1 MSEDV
6 EDEEPKK
13 KKGLLVPLLLGVILA
28 AVGGGGGFWA
38 VTQGPL
44 AGETSDDD
52 HAAEDGE
59 HGDTDGEDHGPDLGP
74 TNVAFLELEPLVIS
88 LGAAESN
95 RNLIFAAS
103 LEVRPEHLE
112 EVTQLTPRVLDVLNS
127 YLRVIEISE
136 LSEPTSLARLRS
148 QMLRRIQVVTG
159 TGRVSDLL
167 VTQFLVN

>member
-1 MSEDV
+1 MSEDS
-6 EDEEPKK
+6 EIEEPKK
-13 KKGLLVPLLLGVILA
+13 KKGLLKPLLLGVILA
-28 AVGGGGGFWA
+28 GVGGGGGFWA

-44 AGETSDDD
+44 ASEPTTDAHAENDDGHGD
-52 HAAEDGE
+52 EDG
-59 HGDTDGEDHGPDLGP
+59 HDMAATD
-74 TNVAFLELEPLVIS
+74 VAFLELEMLVVS
-88 LGAAESN
+88 LGAEESN
-95 RNLIFAAS
+95 RNLIFSAF

-127 YLRVIEISE
+127 YLRVISISE

-159 TGRVSDLL
+159 TGRVRDLL

>member
-1 MSEDV
+1 MSEDPNI
-6 EDEEPKK
+6 EEPKK

-44 AGETSDDD
+44 APEETAEEHADE
-52 HAAEDGE
+52 AAEHDDE
-59 HGDTDGEDHGPDLGP
+59 NAYAMESAD
-74 TNVAFLELEPLVIS
+74 VSFLELETLVIS
-88 LGAAESN
+88 LGAEESN
-95 RNLIFAAS
+95 RNLIFSAS
-103 LEVRPEHLE
+103 LEVAPQYLE

-127 YLRVIEISE
+127 YLRVIAISE

-159 TGRVSDLL
+159 NGRVQNLL

>member
-1 MSEDV
+1 MA
-6 EDEEPKK
+6 EDEEIEELKT

-28 AVGGGGGFWA
+28 AAGGGGGFWA

-44 AGETSDDD
+44 ASATGGDEHAGDDEGSHGED
-52 HAAEDGE
+52 
-59 HGDTDGEDHGPDLGP
+59 EDHGPDLGP
-74 TNVAFLELEPLVIS
+74 TDVAFLELETMVIS
-88 LGAAESN
+88 LGAEESN
-95 RNLIFAAS
+95 RNLIFSAA

-112 EVTQLTPRVLDVLNS
+112 EVTELIPRVLDVLNS
-127 YLRVIEISE
+127 YLRVIAISE

-159 TGRVSDLL
+159 TGRVRDLL